1 MASGSHYPFE
11 GSDDDTCD
19 EYFDQ
24 TFDQYFDQTFENFT
38 IVNQEEERKKRKK
51 RVYIEINREEDDLRL
66 WNDYFCDTPTYPQ
79 NLFRRRFRMNKP
91 LFMHIVDRLSN
102 EVHFF
107 RQKKDSLGRL
117 SLSPLQKC
125 SAAIRLLAY
134 GSAADTVD
142 EYLRLG
148 ETTARSCLEHFVEGI
163 INLFGDE
170 YLRRPTPADL
180 QRLLDIGEHRGFPG
194 MIGSIDCMHWE
205 WKNCPTAWKGQYSRG
220 SGKPTIVLEAVASYD
235 LWIWHAFFGPPGTLN
250 DINVLDRSPVFD
262 DIINGQAPQVTYYV
276 SGREYNLAYYLTDGI
291 YPKWATFI
299 QSIPMPQGPK
309 AVLFAQRQEAVRK
322 DVERAFG
329 VLQARFAIV
338 KNPALFWDKVKIG
351 KIMRACII
359 LHNMIV
365 EDERD
370 GYTLFDVSEFQQ
382 GEDTGSSHVD
392 LTYSTDIPTNI
403 ANMMGVRTRI
413 RDRQMHQQLKADL
426 VEHIWRKF
434 GLDEDN
440 N

>member
-1 MASGSHYPFE
+1 MASSSQNDE
-11 GSDDDTCD
+11 LDDAFD
-19 EYFDQ
+19 ELFDQ
-24 TFDQYFDQTFENFT
+24 KFDQFFDNAFEKFT
-38 IVNQEEERKKRKK
+38 LQGDKEERRKKRKK
-51 RVYIEINREEDDLRL
+51 RVFIERNREEGHIRL
-66 WNDYFCDTPTYPQ
+66 WNDYFSDTPTYP
-79 NLFRRRFRMNKP
+79 NKIFRRRFRMNKP
-91 LFMHIVDRLSN
+91 LFMHVVARLSN
-102 EVHFF
+102 EVEYF
-107 RQKKDSLGRL
+107 REKKDAIGRI

-125 SAAIRLLAY
+125 TAAIRVLAY

-148 ETTARSCLEHFVEGI
+148 ETTTRLCVENFVEGI
-163 INLFGDE
+163 IYLFGNE

-180 QRLLDIGEHRGFPG
+180 QRLLDVGEYRGFPG

-262 DIINGQAPQVTYYV
+262 DIIQGKAPNVTFTV
-276 SGREYNLAYYLTDGI
+276 NGREYHMAYYLTDGI

-299 QSIPMPQGPK
+299 QSIPLPQGPQ

-338 KNPALFWDKVKIG
+338 KNPALFWDKTKIG
-351 KIMRACII
+351 NIMRACII

-370 GYTLFDVSEFQQ
+370 GYAQVDVTEFQQ
-382 GEDTGSSHVD
+382 GDDHGSSHVD
-392 LTYSTDIPTNI
+392 LAYSTDIPSNI

-413 RDRQMHQQLKADL
+413 RDRQMHQQLKDDL
-426 VEHIWRKF
+426 VQHIWRRF
-434 GLDEDN
+434 GHDGDN